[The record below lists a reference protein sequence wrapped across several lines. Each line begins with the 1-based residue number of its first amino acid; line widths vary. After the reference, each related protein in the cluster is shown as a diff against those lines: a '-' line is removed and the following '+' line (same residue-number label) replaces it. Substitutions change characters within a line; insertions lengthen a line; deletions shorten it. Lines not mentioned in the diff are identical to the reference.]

1 MGSFRPRN
9 LADFLQIVWRRK
21 MLVLFVALLISLAS
35 LAVIIRIPRLYESRA
50 LILVSAQIYDRQA
63 NGAQIA
69 AVTEQT
75 TSRAHLEE
83 IIQRYNLASD
93 APNMDV
99 AFQNLRSAIKLEPKF
114 RSDNTGFPESFTITF
129 RHSDPAIAQKVVTDL
144 VSIFDKANSTLEK
157 QAADEM

>member
-1 MGSFRPRN
+1 
-9 LADFLQIVWRRK
+9 

-83 IIQRYNLASD
+83 LIQRYNFASD